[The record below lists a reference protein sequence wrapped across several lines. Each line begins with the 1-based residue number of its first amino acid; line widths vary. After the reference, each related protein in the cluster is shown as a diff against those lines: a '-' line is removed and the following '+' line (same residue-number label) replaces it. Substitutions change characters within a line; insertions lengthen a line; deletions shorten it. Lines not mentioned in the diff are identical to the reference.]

1 MCGICDELIVDAWS
15 FGCSGGHAN
24 CKRCVVPWVAL
35 HATCPQCQGQVRGLG
50 NRNVP
55 VDQIIEAAVAAQHVD
70 ADEASSY
77 RARKAAQHAASAT
90 PPAAAAASSRRAA
103 AAETAARFRSSNNSS
118 SSGAGD
124 KEVIDV
130 EDDLSPNDSEVK
142 RFADLF
148 TILFAL
154 LTLFILPLR
163 RLFFYAE
170 DLLSS
175 GFSLQ
180 FNSRRSIRMRFQL
193 KHANKHHF
201 RPASWKNR

>member
-35 HATCPQCQGQVRGLG
+35 HASCPQCQGQVRGLG

-103 AAETAARFRSSNNSS
+103 AAETAARFRNSSNSS
-118 SSGAGD
+118 SSSSSAD
-124 KEVIDV
+124 DEEVIVV
-130 EDDLSPNDSEVK
+130 EDDLSPHDGEVK
-142 RFADLF
+142 RFGNLF
-148 TILFAL
+148 AILFAL
-154 LTLFILPLR
+154 LTLFVFFPLR

-175 GFSLQ
+175 YLSLQ
-180 FNSRRSIRMRFQL
+180 CNTPQFFVGRKST
-193 KHANKHHF
+193 
-201 RPASWKNR
+201 W